1 MLAVLFCE
9 LIAAK
14 SINLFKTTSSQTI
27 DKNIVCIVGI
37 LQFMTFKTH

>member
-1 MLAVLFCE
+1 MLTPGVLFCE

-14 SINLFKTTSSQTI
+14 SINLFKTTSQTI

-37 LQFMTFKTH
+37 LQFMIF